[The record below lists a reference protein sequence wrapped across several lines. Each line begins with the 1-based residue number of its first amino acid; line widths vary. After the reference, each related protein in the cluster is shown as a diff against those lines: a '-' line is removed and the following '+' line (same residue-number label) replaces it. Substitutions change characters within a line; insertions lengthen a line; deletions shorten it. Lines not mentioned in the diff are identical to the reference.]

1 MRTALQLV
9 LALWI
14 LSTQR
19 ICAQPEESMY
29 TRNCLYVELLGQGIL
44 YSVNYEYRFAP
55 SLSGRIGFTS
65 WSLPS
70 SFLTAGVGFRVTG
83 VPLMV
88 NYLTGEGNSHLELG
102 VGGIIY
108 SAHVNGEWAFWKSPD
123 EDLSGVLGTATL
135 GYRYQPTAEGFFFKI
150 GATPMFNES
159 GVLPTGGLSLGYAF

>member
-1 MRTALQLV
+1 
-9 LALWI
+9 
-14 LSTQR
+14 
-19 ICAQPEESMY
+19 
-29 TRNCLYVELLGQGIL
+29 
-44 YSVNYEYRFAP
+44 
-55 SLSGRIGFTS
+55 
-65 WSLPS
+65 
-70 SFLTAGVGFRVTG
+70 
-83 VPLMV
+83 MV